1 MTIKEELLDTIE
13 TLIKKEIQK
22 QSKNKDVISVV
33 TAVNGDKYKVNIDG
47 TDHWLKDGIGLG
59 LTVGTQVWIRVVGNN
74 MYIASKR

>member
-1 MTIKEELLDTIE
+1 MTIKEEILYAVSVLVRN
-13 TLIKKEIQK
+13 EIQK

-59 LTVGTQVWIRVVGNN
+59 LTVGTQVWVRVVGSN

>member
-1 MTIKEELLDTIE
+1 MTIKEEILYAVSVLVRN
-13 TLIKKEIQK
+13 EIQK
-22 QSKNKDVISVV
+22 QSINKDVISVV

-59 LTVGTQVWIRVVGNN
+59 LTVGTQVWVRVVGSN

>member
-1 MTIKEELLDTIE
+1 MTIKEEILYAISVLVRN
-13 TLIKKEIQK
+13 EIQK
-22 QSKNKDVISVV
+22 QSENKDIISVI
-33 TAVNGDKYKVNIDG
+33 TAINGDKYKVNIDG